1 MYGWRARIGFIN
13 PSSTLDTP
21 AYDFYRMAPP
31 GVTMVGTIMGIRMLE
46 DQDIARALEALDRV
60 AGQYTKDRVDIVVLG
75 GSPPVIL
82 GGIGSEERLIERM
95 ARASGTMAT
104 TSQTGA
110 VVALKALNVKRVA
123 VASPFDKHQN
133 EKLKEYLEGHGLKV
147 AAVEGLGTPLEE
159 IAFLSRETCY
169 KLALNVARQA
179 ETGVDGI
186 YLPCAQWPHA
196 VENIATLESGTG
208 LPVVTSLQ
216 AMLWYCLRKIGI
228 QDKIEG
234 YGKLF
239 QIARVG

>member
-31 GVTMVGTIMGIRMLE
+31 GVTMVGTILGIRMLE
-46 DQDIARALEALDRV
+46 DKDITRALEALDRV
-60 AGQYTKDRVDIVVLG
+60 AGQYVKDRVDIVVLG

-82 GGIGSEERLIERM
+82 GGADSEERLIERM
-95 ARASGTMAT
+95 ARASGTQAT

-110 VVALKALNVKRVA
+110 VVALKALGVRRVA
-123 VASPFDKHQN
+123 VATPFDKHQN
-133 EKLKEYLEGHGLKV
+133 EKLKEYLEVRGFKV
-147 AAVEGLGTPLEE
+147 AAIDGLGVPLEE
-159 IAFLSRETCY
+159 IAFLPSDKSY
-169 KLALNVARQA
+169 KLALDVVRRGGN
-179 ETGVDGI
+179 GVDGI
-186 YLPCAQWPHA
+186 YLPCAQWPHP
-196 VENIATLESGTG
+196 VENIALLESDTG

-228 QDKIEG
+228 RDKIKG

-239 QIARVG
+239 EIESV